1 MWKIKM
7 NRMVWL
13 LKSIATIGL
22 WLYVLPELL
31 NPSNVPFRFLLDLS
45 SADLGELYLNIVLFY
60 FVYVLYFI
68 VVVFISHK
76 VIWFKTLTQ
85 KNQNEKSGFL

>member
-1 MWKIKM
+1 M
-7 NRMVWL
+7 NRIVWL

-31 NPSNVPFRFLLDLS
+31 NPRNVPFRFLLDLS
-45 SADLGELYLNIVLFY
+45 SSDLGESYLDILLFCFLYVI
-60 FVYVLYFI
+60 YFI
-68 VVVFISHK
+68 FVVFIAHK

-85 KNQNEKSGFL
+85 KDQNEKSGIL